1 MKKKL
6 LRNITTLLALVLCI
20 LFGAILMMYASP
32 MEDAYLDLSLMGE
45 DAIEIDPEDFNNK
58 GWTVYTQEENTK
70 TELTPDGY
78 GGYSGLEL
86 GQTFYF
92 SRVMSEELDDPTL
105 QLGAIDRTFS
115 VWLDDDLI
123 YTDLPE
129 LDNRI
134 GYLTLPM
141 NDWERFD
148 PIIISLPVDYQG
160 KMLTIAQSFPEYSE
174 TNHVKAFPT
183 SVNLYCGYA
192 YESGL
197 ISESFVT
204 AIVSLSVFLL
214 GIILLLAFVRNNDWS
229 MLCLSM
235 VAFIWMSTQLI
246 DTTFFWR
253 YFGNSENSVTSIL
266 PLISSLAL
274 LIFLTLQAKKHRK
287 IVLGI
292 VGTYAFSV
300 IAYGVCI
307 MTRPVITADD
317 FLGSFIIIETLPL
330 WLAFISTI
338 TILVMGTI
346 YWRKEIWFYRIF
358 TPLTLSGI
366 VIEWFIAVFFVE
378 KGIVWSQIMLTL
390 RSGQITYIYY
400 HTLPAVIA
408 ASLITA
414 IIEFVKNEMN
424 RRMEQRLIKEHREME
439 QITYDSMYKQHEEVM
454 KIRHDMIGHLETLRG
469 LTEKGEASA
478 YIDELI
484 GQNKRIRPIVHTGN
498 NVLDIILNS
507 KLSTAIDEGIQVEVL
522 RSSAPEKLPLTDVDL
537 SALMINILNN
547 ALTAASNARAERPF
561 IKVDIHVKGSWLSFT
576 FENSADIK
584 QIEKENKK
592 ETVPKHGL
600 GLKIVRNIA
609 EKYNG
614 LFDTEYRKDY
624 YKVSVIIPL
633 D

>member
-1 MKKKL
+1 MKKKV

-174 TNHVKAFPT
+174 TNYVKAFPT

-346 YWRKEIWFYRIF
+346 YWRKESWFYRIF